1 MCTVVGALGL
11 VATIGS
17 AVYGT
22 IGAVRQANAQNA
34 QMEYNAKVSENNA
47 RNAQAE
53 ADYARA
59 QGWRNANEKRREV
72 AQLIGAQRAKM
83 GASGAV
89 VDSGS
94 FLDLT
99 LSTKEQGELDAMAL
113 AQEGDMAAWRAELQR
128 DNYLQNAN
136 MSRASKVSSS
146 GAMWGSLLGGAANVG
161 SAYYGMNRAG
171 VFDSAGTT
179 NTAWY
184 NKHGLL
190 S

>member
-17 AVYGT
+17 AVMGT
-22 IGAVRQANAQNA
+22 MGAVRQANAQNA
-34 QMEYNAKVSENNA
+34 QMEYNAKVAENNA
-47 RNAQAE
+47 KNAQAE

-59 QGWRNANEKRREV
+59 QGWRNANEKRKEV

-113 AQEGDMAAWRAELQR
+113 AQEGDMSAWRAELQR
-128 DNYLQNAN
+128 DNYLSSAN
-136 MSRASKVSSS
+136 MSRASKVSSG

-161 SAYYGMNRAG
+161 SAYYGMKQAG

-179 NTAWY
+179 GTPWY